1 MNRFGFLVLSILNS
15 NGADSKYQAMSV
27 QEIKEA
33 ECLEYEPDTFYRQLK
48 KFVIDGLVGQGAK
61 DPLCPHQKPHHHN
74 GHGYQ
79 KSVSFSLRST
89 SNFTKIIH
97 KTPYSPLFCVIYK
110 KNRKSTCKLNNI
122 II

>member
-1 MNRFGFLVLSILNS
+1 MLSILNS

-61 DPLCPHQKPHHHN
+61 D
-74 GHGYQ
+74 GHAHTYYITSKGID
-79 KSVSFSLRST
+79 SL
-89 SNFTKIIH
+89 KEDM
-97 KTPYSPLFCVIYK
+97 
-110 KNRKSTCKLNNI
+110 
-122 II
+122 